1 MPSYLSSSGGK
12 PVDLLGLMVLSL
24 VGVFSELMVYAK
36 AGILV
41 LGGKMEKNRALG

>member
-1 MPSYLSSSGGK
+1 MPPYLSSSGGK

-24 VGVFSELMVYAK
+24 VGVFSELMAYAK

-41 LGGKMEKNRALG
+41 LGGKMEKNRAPG